1 MPFLAARVGGGASR
15 SCRRPLRYHSDRRRR
30 RGESF
35 LQGVYLRA
43 TCCLRAP
50 CGARASQWP
59 PCSVLGISRHL
70 RPQFSTSNCQR
81 HFTTSKTLG
90 AALAPIA
97 SRRRAHRRRQTP
109 PTGAAMKLFAY
120 EHPSGPVHEVEVTL
134 GDTAHWR
141 RLRRSNATTR
151 SRRRRVDAFVA
162 APSRARSQVLQL
174 KSKIEQAMRTSVQE
188 SNFRQSDVVPVT
200 ASARWRGGSRRIFNS
215 LRDVHAG
222 PTPKSSKRKNS
233 TSPSAARNW
242 TTTRRRSRRS
252 ASRRTTRCAPSPS
265 R

>member
-59 PCSVLGISRHL
+59 PCVVLGISRHL

-174 KSKIEQAMRTSVQE
+174 KSKIEQAMRTSARGNQI
-188 SNFRQSDVVPVT
+188 SGTPRHRRDVVPVT
-200 ASARWRGGSRRIFNS
+200 ASAR
-215 LRDVHAG
+215 
-222 PTPKSSKRKNS
+222 
-233 TSPSAARNW
+233 
-242 TTTRRRSRRS
+242 
-252 ASRRTTRCAPSPS
+252 
-265 R
+265 

>member
-1 MPFLAARVGGGASR
+1 MRHASAAARRGGVVAPFDITPTGAV
-15 SCRRPLRYHSDRRRR
+15 D
-30 RGESF
+30 
-35 LQGVYLRA
+35 A
-43 TCCLRAP
+43 
-50 CGARASQWP
+50 ARASFKGSTLEPLAAFALRAGLEPAEWP

-188 SNFRQSDVVPVT
+188 SKFRQPTPSTRRCRRDVVPAT
-200 ASARWRGGSRRIFNS
+200 ASARNLSHCVTSTQAIFQGYRGQE
-215 LRDVHAG
+215 
-222 PTPKSSKRKNS
+222 
-233 TSPSAARNW
+233 AAPLLPRQE
-242 TTTRRRSRRS
+242 T
-252 ASRRTTRCAPSPS
+252 
-265 R
+265 

>member
-1 MPFLAARVGGGASR
+1 MPDGAHRRGVLGAKGIVAVASLCLSSRHASAAARRGVVVAPFDITPTGAV
-15 SCRRPLRYHSDRRRR
+15 D
-30 RGESF
+30 
-35 LQGVYLRA
+35 A
-43 TCCLRAP
+43 
-50 CGARASQWP
+50 ARASFKGSTLEPLAAFALRAGLEPAEWP

-70 RPQFSTSNCQR
+70 RPQFSTSTCQR
-81 HFTTSKTLG
+81 HFTTSKTFG

-174 KSKIEQAMRTSVQE
+174 KSKIEQAMRT
-188 SNFRQSDVVPVT
+188 PV
-200 ASARWRGGSRRIFNS
+200 WE
-215 LRDVHAG
+215 
-222 PTPKSSKRKNS
+222 
-233 TSPSAARNW
+233 
-242 TTTRRRSRRS
+242 
-252 ASRRTTRCAPSPS
+252 
-265 R
+265 

>member
-1 MPFLAARVGGGASR
+1 MLPSVPFLAARVGGGASR
-15 SCRRPLRYHSDRRRR
+15 SCRRPLRYHSHRRRR

-35 LQGVYLRA
+35 LQGVTLEPLAAFVLRA
-43 TCCLRAP
+43 GLEPAE
-50 CGARASQWP
+50 WP

-90 AALAPIA
+90 AALVPIA

-141 RLRRSNATTR
+141 RLRRSNALTR
-151 SRRRRVDAFVA
+151 PRRRHDASA
-162 APSRARSQVLQL
+162 APSRATAAGPPTQIQDRAGHARFGAGINA
-174 KSKIEQAMRTSVQE
+174 IEGHTVI
-188 SNFRQSDVVPVT
+188 
-200 ASARWRGGSRRIFNS
+200 ASAGWRG
-215 LRDVHAG
+215 VHEG
-222 PTPKSSKRKNS
+222 P
-233 TSPSAARNW
+233 
-242 TTTRRRSRRS
+242 
-252 ASRRTTRCAPSPS
+252 RTT
-265 R
+265 

>member
-1 MPFLAARVGGGASR
+1 MPHGAHRRGVLGAKGIVVVAFPVPFLAARVGGGASR

-43 TCCLRAP
+43 SLRTIVLRAGLEP
-50 CGARASQWP
+50 AEWP

-70 RPQFSTSNCQR
+70 RPQFSTSTCQR

-97 SRRRAHRRRQTP
+97 SRRRALRRRQTP

-174 KSKIEQAMRTSVQE
+174 KSKIEQAMRT
-188 SNFRQSDVVPVT
+188 PV
-200 ASARWRGGSRRIFNS
+200 WE
-215 LRDVHAG
+215 
-222 PTPKSSKRKNS
+222 
-233 TSPSAARNW
+233 
-242 TTTRRRSRRS
+242 
-252 ASRRTTRCAPSPS
+252 
-265 R
+265 

>member
-1 MPFLAARVGGGASR
+1 MAS
-15 SCRRPLRYHSDRRRR
+15 
-30 RGESF
+30 SF
-35 LQGVYLRA
+35 
-43 TCCLRAP
+43 
-50 CGARASQWP
+50 
-59 PCSVLGISRHL
+59 VLGRSRAFATAISISNRQ
-70 RPQFSTSNCQR
+70 RP
-81 HFTTSKTLG
+81 FTTPTTKR

-97 SRRRAHRRRQTP
+97 SHRSAHRRRQTP

-174 KSKIEQAMRTSVQE
+174 KSKIEQAMRTSARGNQI
-188 SNFRQSDVVPVT
+188 SGTPRHRRDVVPAT
-200 ASARWRGGSRRIFNS
+200 ASAREPQS
-215 LRDVHAG
+215 LRGFHIG
-222 PTPKSSKRKNS
+222 HTPKSLRPRSS

>member
-1 MPFLAARVGGGASR
+1 MLPS
-15 SCRRPLRYHSDRRRR
+15 
-30 RGESF
+30 
-35 LQGVYLRA
+35 
-43 TCCLRAP
+43 
-50 CGARASQWP
+50 
-59 PCSVLGISRHL
+59 CSVRGSSQPSGLPALCWEFRGICDRNFL
-70 RPQFSTSNCQR
+70 PAMR

-174 KSKIEQAMRTSVQE
+174 KSKIEQAMRTSAQE
-188 SNFRQSDVVPVT
+188 SNFR
-200 ASARWRGGSRRIFNS
+200 
-215 LRDVHAG
+215 H
-222 PTPKSSKRKNS
+222 PTPS
-233 TSPSAARNW
+233 
-242 TTTRRRSRRS
+242 TRRCPRDRVGSMAWRF
-252 ASRRTTRCAPSPS
+252 TKDI
-265 R
+265 